1 MVLPSQATIYPE
13 DQQAWETS
21 FTTITTFLQTIGF
34 ELKMCELP
42 DKTFVPGIQIQHGTI
57 CIDRSK
63 LLYPGDLL
71 HEAGHLAVKKT
82 TERHLLHIDSGPDMG
97 DEIAAICW
105 SYAAAKHIDVSIDQ
119 VFHPAG
125 YKGASS
131 MFIENFNS
139 GTYIGL
145 PLLEWMGLTYSPK
158 QAQQFQT
165 EAFPSMQRWLRE

>member
-1 MVLPSQATIYPE
+1 MVLANQAKIYPE
-13 DQQAWETS
+13 DQQAWENS
-21 FTTITTFLQTIGF
+21 FNTIIAFIQAIGI
-34 ELKMCELP
+34 EVKMCALP
-42 DKTFVPGIQIQHGTI
+42 QDTFVPGIQIQHGTI

-71 HEAGHLAVKKT
+71 HEAGHLAVKKS

-105 SYAAAKHIDVSIDQ
+105 SFAAAKHLAISIDH

-131 MFIENFNS
+131 MFIENFNA

-145 PLLEWMGLTYSPK
+145 PLLEWMELTYSPK
-158 QAQQFQT
+158 KAQELHAT
-165 EAFPSMQRWLRE
+165 AFPAMQRWLRA